1 MTTVEDSNSRWKR
14 RLKHRMIPDLSNEK
28 STTLN
33 WMDNNIEISYQYHII
48 IIITSI
54 HCLLIIPDIMHVVLI
69 SENEL

>member
-48 IIITSI
+48 IITSI